1 MSNPHIAPAL
11 RRRIV
16 ALCLAVVGLLLPG
29 AARGQSN
36 WWTPVEGPYGGTTIW
51 ALERMADGSIL
62 AGTSNGVHR
71 SLDEGRTWT
80 GYSEGLT
87 TFDVRDILVRA
98 DGSVWV
104 GTYGKG
110 LFRRTPGSAA
120 WSAAGLDNIYVTSLA
135 EPQAGVMLAG
145 ANGYV
150 HRSTDDGATWAA
162 RSLQGYS
169 VNVQSLASN
178 ATHIFAAT
186 NLGIFRSADTGSTWE
201 FSSFGLQEYD
211 ARAIET
217 NAEGHIFAGMQP
229 GQGGCSLYRS
239 RGNGSLWTCVQPQT
253 DPLTVPML
261 RQAPDGSLWAGGFRH
276 LYSTRDEGGT
286 WLSRRAAGSNVQA
299 VLFLSDGLLIGT
311 HGQGVLRSM
320 DGGISWE
327 DSSFGMQSAI
337 TTIRAMEDGPVVAG
351 TQGGLF
357 MTTDLGTTWER
368 VHPDLP
374 LIQHVT
380 DVVRDAQGRLI
391 AATKAGVW
399 RHEGVDGWVAMGP
412 PGMPA
417 IRDLQ
422 WSADGTLLAGYY
434 AGVWLFSGSSWVN
447 SSITGPDMA
456 SRDVATVFKT
466 SAGSLLAGASWD
478 SWRREAGEATW
489 QLMSSN
495 TLAWFD
501 VQAFGEDGGRIVAG
515 TKFAG
520 VLQSWDDGA
529 TWFPLGNGLQGS
541 EDIRDVAFDNRGT
554 VYIATYG
561 SGVYQLNPW
570 TNTWLPVRSGL
581 DGHWRITSMTHDP
594 YGNAW
599 IGTVDG
605 GLFRHGLIGVDVEAA
620 APLAPAGLE
629 LGLPWPNPAR
639 DRVQLVLN
647 GSPGPVRIRVVDV
660 TGRTLLTDVR
670 TLGAGPDTWDLD
682 LDRLAS
688 GLYLIRVEQ
697 GGQSASRRLT
707 VVR

>member
-1 MSNPHIAPAL
+1 MSFPHITPRFRAWC
-11 RRRIV
+11 V
-16 ALCLAVVGLLLPG
+16 ALVLALLP
-29 AARGQSN
+29 AVSQAQTN

-51 ALERMADGSIL
+51 SLERLGDGSIL
-62 AGTSNGVHR
+62 AATSNGVHR
-71 SLDEGRTWT
+71 SLDEGRTWS

-87 TFDVRDILVRA
+87 TFDVRDILLRA

-104 GTYGKG
+104 ATYGKG
-110 LFRRTPGSAA
+110 LFRRAPGSAS
-120 WSAAGLDNIYVTSLA
+120 WTGAGLDNIYVTSLV
-135 EPQAGVMLAG
+135 EPQAGVLLAG

-162 RSLQGYS
+162 RSLQGFS
-169 VNVQSLASN
+169 VNVQSLAANS
-178 ATHIFAAT
+178 THIFAAT
-186 NLGIFRSADTGSTWE
+186 NLGIFRSADTGATWE

-217 NAEGHIFAGMQP
+217 NADGHIFAGMQP

-276 LYSTRDEGGT
+276 IYSTQDEGGT

-311 HGQGVLRSM
+311 HGQGVLRSN
-320 DGGISWE
+320 DGGVTWQ
-327 DSSFGMQSAI
+327 SSSTGMQSAI
-337 TTIRAMEDGPVVAG
+337 TTVRALENGPVVAG

-357 MTTDLGTTWER
+357 QSTDLGATWER
-368 VHPDLP
+368 VNPDQP

-380 DVVRDAQGRLI
+380 DVARDAQGRLI

-399 RHEGVDGWVAMGP
+399 RHEGTNGWVALGP

-434 AGVWLFSGSSWVN
+434 AGVWVFSGSSWVN
-447 SSITGPDMA
+447 SPITGPDMA
-456 SRDVATVFKT
+456 SRDVAAVFKT

-478 SWRREAGEATW
+478 SWRREAGDPTW

-495 TLAWFD
+495 NLAWFD
-501 VQAFGEDGGRIVAG
+501 VQAFGEDGGRLVAG

-581 DGHWRITSMTHDP
+581 DGHWRITSMTHDG

-605 GLFRHGLIGVDVEAA
+605 GLYRHGLIGVDTEPET
-620 APLAPAGLE
+620 APTPLTLE
-629 LGLPWPNPAR
+629 LGAPWPNPSA
-639 DRVQLVLN
+639 
-647 GSPGPVRIRVVDV
+647 GPVRLPVVAQPGTAHLRIVDML
-660 TGRTLLTDVR
+660 GRTVLDEERRVDGTRIDW
-670 TLGAGPDTWDLD
+670 TLD
-682 LDRLAS
+682 LGHLSA
-688 GLYLIRVEQ
+688 GLYLARLEQDGRV
-697 GGQSASRRLT
+697 ASRPLT
-707 VVR
+707 VIR

>member
-1 MSNPHIAPAL
+1 MPCPHITPRL
-11 RRRIV
+11 RLH
-16 ALCLAVVGLLLPG
+16 ALCMALLLLF
-29 AARGQSN
+29 ALDVRAQTN

-51 ALERMADGSIL
+51 ALERLTDGSIL
-62 AGTSNGVHR
+62 AATSNGVHR
-71 SLDEGRTWT
+71 SLDEGRTWS

-87 TFDVRDILVRA
+87 TFDVRDILLRA
-98 DGSVWV
+98 DGSVWI

-110 LFRRTPGSAA
+110 LFRRSPGSAA
-120 WSAAGLDNIYVTSLA
+120 WVGAGLDNIYVTSLV
-135 EPQAGVMLAG
+135 EPQTGVLLAG
-145 ANGYV
+145 ANGFI
-150 HRSTDDGATWAA
+150 HRSIDDGTTWAA

-178 ATHIFAAT
+178 ATHVFAAT
-186 NLGIFRSADTGSTWE
+186 NLGIFRSVDTGLTWE

-261 RQAPDGSLWAGGFRH
+261 KQAPDGSLWAGGFRH
-276 LYSTRDEGGT
+276 IYSTRDEGGT

-311 HGQGVLRSM
+311 HGQGVLRSV
-320 DGGISWE
+320 DGGITWE
-327 DSSFGMQSAI
+327 ASSNGMQSAI

-357 MTTDLGTTWER
+357 MTTDLGATWER

-399 RHEGVDGWVAMGP
+399 RHEGASGWAALGP

-434 AGVWLFSGSSWVN
+434 AGVWLFAGSSWVN
-447 SSITGPDMA
+447 SPITGPDMA
-456 SRDVATVFKT
+456 TRDVAAVFKT

-520 VLQSWDDGA
+520 ALQSWDDGA

-541 EDIRDVAFDNRGT
+541 EDIRDVAFDSRGT
-554 VYIATYG
+554 VYLATYG

-581 DGHWRITSMTHDP
+581 DGHWRVTSMTHDA

-605 GLFRHGLIGVDVEAA
+605 GLFRHGLIGVDTEPAA
-620 APLAPAGLE
+620 AVLPGTLE
-629 LGLPWPNPAR
+629 LGAPWPNPSTG
-639 DRVQLVLN
+639 RVRIPVVAE
-647 GSPGPVRIRVVDV
+647 PGPARLRVVDLL
-660 TGRTLLTDVR
+660 GRVVLDEARQADGSRADWT
-670 TLGAGPDTWDLD
+670 LD
-682 LDRLAS
+682 LEHLSA
-688 GLYLIRVEQ
+688 GLYLVRLEQ
-697 GGQSASRRLT
+697 AGRTATTRISI
-707 VVR
+707 VR